1 MKDKKIYKLYNKIS
15 TMREY
20 DLLYYDKRHHNQLV
34 ALLMHFKKLGLY
46 VKKEIFE
53 LIVHRRIINHEITPI
68 SYARRELYKLEHWS
82 PKAKILAKR
91 ARLHW
96 RELSNRFVNNL
107 ITDKQKKEIL
117 EASEP
122 NIKRKNEYRKQ

>member
-1 MKDKKIYKLYNKIS
+1 MKDTKIHKLYNKIS
-15 TMREY
+15 TMPEY

-34 ALLMHFKKLGLY
+34 VLLMHFKKMGLH

-53 LIVHRRIINHEITPI
+53 LIVNGRIINKKITPI
-68 SYARRELYKLEHWS
+68 SYARKELDILESWS
-82 PKAKILAKR
+82 PKARMLAKK

-96 RELSNRFVNNL
+96 SKLSDQF
-107 ITDKQKKEIL
+107 ITNITTNKQKKEML

-122 NIKRKNEYRKQ
+122 NIHRKQYG

>member
-1 MKDKKIYKLYNKIS
+1 MKDKKIHKLYDKIS

-34 ALLMHFKKLGLY
+34 VLLMHFKKLGLH
-46 VKKEIFE
+46 VKKEVFE
-53 LIVHRRIINHEITPI
+53 LIVNGRIINKKVTPI
-68 SYARRELYKLEHWS
+68 SYARRELDILEYWS
-82 PKAKILAKR
+82 PKARMLAKR

-96 RELSNRFVNNL
+96 SKLSDQF
-107 ITDKQKKEIL
+107 ITNITTNKQKKEIL

-122 NIKRKNEYRKQ
+122 KIYT